1 MNKNLMTGLV
11 GLGVLAS
18 PVSAAT
24 LEEVVVTAQK
34 RAQSLQDVG
43 ISISAWNGDDASRMG
58 LGDIENLATATPG
71 LQALDEAAGLP
82 SFRVRGIGLNEFQA
96 AFDSP
101 VGVHLDEVFLSKP
114 MLASMGFFDIERIEV
129 LKGPQGTVFGRNT
142 TGGAVNYYSN
152 RPEDSFS
159 AGFNVRY
166 GRYERFE
173 SEAYLTG
180 PLSDNVSGRL
190 SMQWLDHGDGPY
202 HNLATG
208 EDLGDLDQQQL
219 RAQLLW
225 TPGDWQVHLALQF
238 GQKEGQLTP
247 YDNLF
252 QAQPGGAPDVN
263 AVIRNPYGR
272 FTVNQDYFPTTDSES
287 NSVVL
292 RIERELGAA
301 DFVSITSFKD
311 FERDNR
317 EDSDNTPGLTTNID
331 WYSQIDQFTQELRLS
346 GEQGEWNYLV
356 GAYFE
361 SDELT
366 TVETLDASLLQ
377 ELGLIQFAQLGADH
391 QVDTRAFALFTSHE
405 WRFNERLSVVA
416 GARYSRE
423 RNEIAGQ
430 SFLTARRSAPIGA
443 QDRIAEADRIVLVN
457 ADNSRTDSDV
467 NFKLGVNYDLAENS
481 LLYAYY
487 STGFRSGGY
496 DLAFGSP
503 SLESFDPEETASWE
517 LGLKS
522 TLLDGAMTANVAL
535 FHTQIE
541 DYQSNVNLAGE
552 LVPRRRNIGELETT
566 GLEVEVQWQML
577 ESTRLQLSGAYTDAE
592 ITQVANDANG
602 QPFAVDGTSLLGNR
616 PVNTPEFSAS
626 ALLDYTRALTG
637 ELNLEALLSLSYSGS
652 RFLEIQNGPD
662 HEVDAYTTVDA
673 SVGLASADGRWRF
686 SVWGKNLTD
695 EEYLRYI
702 NDVPAFGLFLTIN
715 ADPATY
721 GIAFEYQL

>member
-1 MNKNLMTGLV
+1 
-11 GLGVLAS
+11 
-18 PVSAAT
+18 
-24 LEEVVVTAQK
+24 
-34 RAQSLQDVG
+34 
-43 ISISAWNGDDASRMG
+43 
-58 LGDIENLATATPG
+58 
-71 LQALDEAAGLP
+71 
-82 SFRVRGIGLNEFQA
+82 
-96 AFDSP
+96 
-101 VGVHLDEVFLSKP
+101 
-114 MLASMGFFDIERIEV
+114 
-129 LKGPQGTVFGRNT
+129 
-142 TGGAVNYYSN
+142 
-152 RPEDSFS
+152 
-159 AGFNVRY
+159 
-166 GRYERFE
+166 
-173 SEAYLTG
+173 
-180 PLSDNVSGRL
+180 
-190 SMQWLDHGDGPY
+190 
-202 HNLATG
+202 
-208 EDLGDLDQQQL
+208 
-219 RAQLLW
+219 
-225 TPGDWQVHLALQF
+225 
-238 GQKEGQLTP
+238 
-247 YDNLF
+247 
-252 QAQPGGAPDVN
+252 
-263 AVIRNPYGR
+263 
-272 FTVNQDYFPTTDSES
+272 
-287 NSVVL
+287 
-292 RIERELGAA
+292 
-301 DFVSITSFKD
+301 
-311 FERDNR
+311 
-317 EDSDNTPGLTTNID
+317 
-331 WYSQIDQFTQELRLS
+331 
-346 GEQGEWNYLV
+346 
-356 GAYFE
+356 
-361 SDELT
+361 
-366 TVETLDASLLQ
+366 
-377 ELGLIQFAQLGADH
+377 LIQFAQLGADH